1 MFARKAYYN
10 MEKIAVNNKH
20 RGDVSMIVDAAGGLG
35 AIFLPR
41 YSTFEINE
49 PARHE
54 MCKIESTIIKV
65 HRVIQSSY
73 QYTRVRDARCQFDF

>member
-1 MFARKAYYN
+1 
-10 MEKIAVNNKH
+10 
-20 RGDVSMIVDAAGGLG
+20 MIVDAAGGLG

-41 YSTFEINE
+41 YSTIEKNE

-65 HRVIQSSY
+65 HEVNQSSY
-73 QYTRVRDARCQFDF
+73 HNTGVRDARCQFDF